1 MPKLQYLSVLFLYVS
16 DMLFSHIKNM
26 KETKL
31 WAPSSSDSEVL
42 HLLELQHLLL
52 GSALPKWASQIL
64 SSNLSSP
71 VRRNVRSWANYPV
84 SVPHFLLEKQSEE
97 NLFG

>member
-1 MPKLQYLSVLFLYVS
+1 
-16 DMLFSHIKNM
+16 M

-31 WAPSSSDSEVL
+31 WAPSSSDSEAL

-64 SSNLSSP
+64 SSNVSSP
-71 VRRNVRSWANYPV
+71 VRRNVSSWANYLV
-84 SVPHFLLEKQSEE
+84 SVPHFLLQKQSKE